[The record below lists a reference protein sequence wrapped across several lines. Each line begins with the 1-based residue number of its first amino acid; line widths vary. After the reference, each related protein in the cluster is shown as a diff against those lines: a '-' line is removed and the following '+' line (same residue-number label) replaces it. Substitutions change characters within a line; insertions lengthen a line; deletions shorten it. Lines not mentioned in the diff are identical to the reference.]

1 MRYTI
6 IFSEGTVAYT
16 DYYEYNNN
24 WDGIFHFMIINNIS
38 HQYTTNGK
46 DWIDIEDDHL

>member
-6 IFSEGTVAYT
+6 ILQNKTVAYT
-16 DYYEYNNN
+16 DWFDYDNN
-24 WDGIFHFMIINNIS
+24 WNDDFHFVIINNIS

-46 DWIDIEDDHL
+46 DWIDIQDDHL

>member
-6 IFSEGTVAYT
+6 IFKVGAVAYT
-16 DYYEYNNN
+16 DYYDYNHN
-24 WDGIFHFMIINNIS
+24 WNEDFHFMIINNIS

>member
-6 IFSEGTVAYT
+6 IFKNGGCVLT
-16 DYYEYNNN
+16 DWYNYDTD
-24 WDGIFHFMIINNIS
+24 WSHEHHFMIIKNIS
-38 HQYTTNGK
+38 HQYSTNGK

>member
-6 IFSEGTVAYT
+6 IFQDKTVAYT
-16 DYYEYNNN
+16 DWFDADNN
-24 WDGIFHFMIINNIS
+24 WNDDIHFVIINNIS

-46 DWIDIEDDHL
+46 DWIDIQDDHL